1 MLKKL
6 LIIASV
12 IIGIAVIG
20 FIAISIYTVLFDQS
34 GTA

>member
-6 LIIASV
+6 LIITGV
-12 IIGIAVIG
+12 LIGVAVIG
-20 FIAISIYTVLFDQS
+20 FIGISVYTVLFDQS